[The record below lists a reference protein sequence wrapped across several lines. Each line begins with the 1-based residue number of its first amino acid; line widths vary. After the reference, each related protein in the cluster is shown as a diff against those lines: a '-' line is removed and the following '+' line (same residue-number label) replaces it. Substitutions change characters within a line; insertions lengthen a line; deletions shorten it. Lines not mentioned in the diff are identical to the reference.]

1 MIELNGYYIGIVSIC
16 YICLFGPPTT
26 CCRLRMRG
34 PGLAEGA
41 ARVAGRSL
49 AVVEAADGL
58 HREVCARGGLRTQP
72 GHVEGTGV
80 GMGFE

>member
-1 MIELNGYYIGIVSIC
+1 
-16 YICLFGPPTT
+16 
-26 CCRLRMRG
+26 MRG

-58 HREVCARGGLRTQP
+58 HREVCARGGLGVQP
-72 GHVEGTGV
+72 GHGEGTAV
-80 GMGFE
+80 GMGSE